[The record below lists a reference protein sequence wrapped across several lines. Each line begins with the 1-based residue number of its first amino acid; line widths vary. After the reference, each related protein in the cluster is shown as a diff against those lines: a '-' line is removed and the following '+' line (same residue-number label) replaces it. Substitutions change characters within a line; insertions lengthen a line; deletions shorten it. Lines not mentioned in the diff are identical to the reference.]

1 MISLIVAMD
10 RNRLI
15 GRNGELPWRL
25 PNDLKHF
32 KRTTLGKTVLMGRKT
47 WDSLGRPL
55 PERENWVL
63 TRDAGFAAEGAR
75 VFHDLDTALAAHAAE
90 RPAPLSLTPPSAP
103 PMVPPSPAERE
114 RDIGRPAADL
124 GSGELMVIGGA
135 ELYRQVLPKA
145 TRLYLTEV
153 DAAVDGDAW
162 FPLFDRTQWR
172 AVHEESHQPDERH
185 AWPYRFLTLERSV

>member
-1 MISLIVAMD
+1 MAMISLIVAMD

-32 KRTTLGKTVLMGRKT
+32 KRSTLGKTVLMGRKT

-63 TRDAGFAAEGAR
+63 TRDRGFAAEGAR
-75 VFHDLDTALAAHAAE
+75 VFHDLDAALAAHG
-90 RPAPLSLTPPSAP
+90 
-103 PMVPPSPAERE
+103 
-114 RDIGRPAADL
+114 D
-124 GSGELMVIGGA
+124 GELMVIGGA

-153 DAAVDGDAW
+153 DAAVEGDAW
-162 FPLFDRTQWR
+162 FPQFDRQQWR
-172 AVHEESHQPDERH
+172 TVHEESHQPDERH
-185 AWPYRFLTLERSV
+185 AWPYRFLTLERVA